1 MKTLSRGIP
10 ALLVT
15 GSLMATGVAGAAAS
29 VPSVAEQAAADL
41 ENSQVLDEAA
51 REAINEDLT
60 AVGQETLTADAHA
73 LGFNAEGDAVVV
85 LDDGSEVQLASAES
99 MEEEMAVASTA
110 EAGIESGAQT
120 QSSSKGALGGIA
132 STIAG
137 CTGGVIG
144 FDAIVSI
151 LEKRVSYWALVKF
164 IGGKIGPGLAISCV
178 AGAGGALAVYMGW

>member
-1 MKTLSRGIP
+1 
-10 ALLVT
+10 
-15 GSLMATGVAGAAAS
+15 MATGVAGAAAS

-41 ENSQVLDEAA
+41 ENSQVLDATS
-51 REAINEDLT
+51 REAINEDL
-60 AVGQETLTADAHA
+60 AAMGQEEITTDAHA
-73 LGFNAEGDAVVV
+73 LGFNAAGDAVVV
-85 LDDGSEVQLASAES
+85 LDDGSEVELASAES
-99 MEEEMAVASTA
+99 MEEEVAAAS
-110 EAGIESGAQT
+110 AGEVSVGSSVQA

-144 FDAIVSI
+144 FDAILSI

-164 IGGKIGPGLAISCV
+164 IGGKIGPGLAVSCI